1 MIIIFLSN
9 CKEMMIS
16 FIRLD
21 GEECINLISPQPQF
35 KMMVKLHTWLKMPP
49 PNEDMADLGEVVIL
63 ISTAGC

>member
-1 MIIIFLSN
+1 MIF
-9 CKEMMIS
+9 